1 METGGWSD
9 FVSPIS
15 EEQEKVF
22 DNAMEHFTGV
32 KYTPIAAAQQ
42 VVAGMNFCYICLARI
57 VIPDASVTVAKV
69 TVYAPPSGEPHI
81 TAIEPVAP

>member
-1 METGGWSD
+1 MKAGGWSD

-22 DNAMEHFTGV
+22 DKVFEHFTGV

-42 VVAGMNFCYICLARI
+42 VVAGMNFCYICLARM
-57 VIPDASVTVAKV
+57 VIPDASVTVSKV
-69 TVYAPPSGEPHI
+69 TIYAPPSGEPHI